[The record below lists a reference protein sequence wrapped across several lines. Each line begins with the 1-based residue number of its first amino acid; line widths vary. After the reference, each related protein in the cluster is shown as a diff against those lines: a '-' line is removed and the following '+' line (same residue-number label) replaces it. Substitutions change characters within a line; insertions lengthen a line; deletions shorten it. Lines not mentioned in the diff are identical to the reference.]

1 MTNRTQPE
9 TLHEVGEFSLIDR
22 IASLVGSG
30 EAVVGIGD
38 DAAVLDQP
46 GDEYLLATVD
56 MLVEDVHFRFGGAEE
71 AIGRR
76 AMGVNI
82 SDIAAMG
89 GTPRYAL
96 VSLALPPSMDVNRAE
111 AIIRGLSAEG
121 RQFGV
126 QVVGGNVTG
135 TSGPAI
141 VDIALL
147 GSVPKGAVLLR
158 STARPGDVLAVT
170 GSLGERAAARLAY
183 EAGLPPFQA
192 VDNWPD
198 LAMPSPRVSQG
209 KLIAGSGLANAM
221 MDLSDGLG
229 SDLQRLAKASS
240 VGAVLYSESLPI
252 SDLTRSVAAALH
264 RSAVDLALY
273 GGEDYELLVALP
285 MAAVAHLQQHLG
297 GYQLHVIGTVL
308 PEAEGIAVERD
319 DGVRHV
325 IGDGSWR
332 HF

>member
-1 MTNRTQPE
+1 MTDRPRLK
-9 TLHEVGEFSLIDR
+9 TLHDLGEFSLIDR

-38 DAAVLDQP
+38 DTAVLDQL

-56 MLVEDVHFRFGGAEE
+56 MLVEDVHFRFGGSEE

-76 AMGVNI
+76 AMAVNI

-96 VSLALPPSMDVNRAE
+96 VSLALPASMDVNRAE
-111 AIIRGLSAEG
+111 AIMRGLSAEG

-126 QVVGGNVTG
+126 QIVGGNLTR

-141 VDIALL
+141 VDVALL
-147 GSVPKGAVLLR
+147 GTVLKGAVLLR
-158 STARPGDVLAVT
+158 STARPGDALAVT
-170 GSLGERAAARLAY
+170 GPLGERAAARLAQ
-183 EAGLPPFQA
+183 EAGLPPFQGM
-192 VDNWPD
+192 DNWLD
-198 LAMPSPRVSQG
+198 LAMPRPRVSQG
-209 KLIAGSGLANAM
+209 TLIAGSGLAHAM

-229 SDLQRLAKASS
+229 SDLQRLTKASS
-240 VGAVLYSESLPI
+240 VGAVLYSASLPI
-252 SDLTRSVAAALH
+252 SDLTSRVAAALH

-285 MAAVAHLQQHLG
+285 AAAVAHLQQHLG
-297 GYQLHVIGTVL
+297 GHQLHVVGTVL
-308 PEAEGIAVERD
+308 PEVEGIAVEGA
-319 DGVRHV
+319 DGVRRAL
-325 IGDGSWR
+325 GDGSWR

>member
-1 MTNRTQPE
+1 MTDRTRPE
-9 TLHEVGEFSLIDR
+9 TLHEVGEFSFIDR
-22 IASLVGSG
+22 IASLVGAG
-30 EAVVGIGD
+30 DAVVGIGD

-46 GDEYLLATVD
+46 GEDYLLATID
-56 MLVEDVHFRFGGAEE
+56 MLVEGVHFRFVGSEE

-76 AMGVNI
+76 AMAVNM

-96 VSLALPPSMDVNRAE
+96 VSLAMPASMDVNRAE
-111 AIIRGLSAEG
+111 AIMRGLSAEG

-126 QVVGGNVTG
+126 QVVGGNVTR

-141 VDIALL
+141 VDVALL

-158 STARPGDVLAVT
+158 STARPGDALAVT
-170 GSLGERAAARLAY
+170 GPLGERAAARLAY
-183 EAGLPPFQA
+183 EAGLPRFQG
-192 VDNWPD
+192 VDTWLD

-209 KLIAGSGLANAM
+209 KLIAGSGLAHAM

-229 SDLQRLAKASS
+229 SDLLRLTKASS

-252 SDLTRSVAAALH
+252 SDLTRSVAAALQ
-264 RSAVDLALY
+264 RSAVDLALF

-285 MAAVAHLQQHLG
+285 AAAVAQLQQCLDGH
-297 GYQLHVIGTVL
+297 QLHVVGTVL
-308 PEAEGIAVERD
+308 PEVEGIVVERA
-319 DGVRHV
+319 DGVQHV
-325 IGDGSWR
+325 IGNGSWQ

>member
-1 MTNRTQPE
+1 MTDRPRLG
-9 TLHEVGEFSLIDR
+9 TLHDLGEFSLIDR

-38 DAAVLDQP
+38 DTAVLDQP

-56 MLVEDVHFRFGGAEE
+56 MLVEDVHFRFGGIEE
-71 AIGRR
+71 AIGQR
-76 AMGVNI
+76 AMAVNI

-96 VSLALPPSMDVNRAE
+96 VSLALPASMDMNRAE
-111 AIIRGLSAEG
+111 AIMRGLSAEG

-126 QVVGGNVTG
+126 QVVGGNLTR

-141 VDIALL
+141 VDVALL

-158 STARPGDVLAVT
+158 STARPGDALAVT
-170 GSLGERAAARLAY
+170 GLLGERAAARLAH
-183 EAGLPPFQA
+183 EAGLPLFQD
-192 VDNWPD
+192 VDNWLD

-209 KLIAGSGLANAM
+209 KLIAGSGLAHAM

-229 SDLQRLAKASS
+229 SDLQRLTKASS
-240 VGAVLYSESLPI
+240 AGAVLHSASLPI
-252 SDLTRSVAAALH
+252 SDLTRRVALALH

-285 MAAVAHLQQHLG
+285 TAAVAQLQQHLG
-297 GYQLHVIGTVL
+297 GYQLHVVGTVL
-308 PEAEGIAVERD
+308 PEVEGIVVERD

-325 IGDGSWR
+325 IGDGSWQ

>member
-1 MTNRTQPE
+1 MTDRTRPE

-46 GDEYLLATVD
+46 GEDYLLATID
-56 MLVEDVHFRFGGAEE
+56 MLVEGVHFRFGGSEE

-76 AMGVNI
+76 AMSVNI

-111 AIIRGLSAEG
+111 AIMRGLSTEG
-121 RQFGV
+121 RQFGI
-126 QVVGGNVTG
+126 QVVGGNVTR

-147 GSVPKGAVLLR
+147 GSVPKGAILLR
-158 STARPGDVLAVT
+158 STALPGDALAVT
-170 GSLGERAAARLAY
+170 GPLGERAAARLAH
-183 EAGLPPFQA
+183 EAGLPPFQG
-192 VDNWPD
+192 VDYWLG
-198 LAMPSPRVSQG
+198 LALPHPRVVHG
-209 KLIAGSGLANAM
+209 KLIAGSGLAHAM

-229 SDLQRLAKASS
+229 SDLLRLTKASG
-240 VGAVLYSESLPI
+240 VGAVLYSDLLPI
-252 SDLTRSVAAALH
+252 SDLTRRVAAALQ
-264 RSAVDLALY
+264 RSTVDLALY

-285 MAAVAHLQQHLG
+285 TAAAAHLQQHLG
-297 GYQLHVIGTVL
+297 GHQLHVVGSVL
-308 PEAEGIAVERD
+308 PETKGIAVEGA
-319 DGVRHV
+319 DGVRRAL
-325 IGDGSWR
+325 GEGSWQ

>member
-1 MTNRTQPE
+1 MTDRPRPRA
-9 TLHEVGEFSLIDR
+9 LHDVGEFSLINR
-22 IASLVGSG
+22 IVSIVGSG

-38 DAAVLDQP
+38 DTAVLDQP
-46 GDEYLLATVD
+46 GDEYVLATID
-56 MLVEDVHFRFGGAEE
+56 MLVEDVHFRFGGPEE

-76 AMGVNI
+76 AMSVNI

-96 VSLALPPSMDVNRAE
+96 VSLALPPSMDLNRAE

-126 QVVGGNVTG
+126 QVVGGNVTR

-147 GSVPKGAVLLR
+147 GSVPKGAILLR
-158 STARPGDVLAVT
+158 STALPGDTLAVT
-170 GSLGERAAARLAY
+170 GPLGERAAARLAH
-183 EAGLPPFQA
+183 EAGLPWFQGA
-192 VDNWPD
+192 GNWLD
-198 LAMPSPRVSQG
+198 LALPRPRVAQG
-209 KLIAGSGLANAM
+209 KLIAGSGLAHAM

-229 SDLQRLAKASS
+229 SDLRRLTDASA
-240 VGAVLYSESLPI
+240 VGAVLYSASLPI
-252 SDLTRSVAAALH
+252 SGLTRSVGAALH
-264 RSAVDLALY
+264 QSAVDLALY

-285 MAAVAHLQQHLG
+285 AAAVAHLQQCLGDHHL
-297 GYQLHVIGTVL
+297 YVVGTVL
-308 PEAEGIAVERD
+308 PAVEGIALEGE
-319 DGVRHV
+319 DGVRCALSDE
-325 IGDGSWR
+325 GWR

>member
-1 MTNRTQPE
+1 M
-9 TLHEVGEFSLIDR
+9 GEFSLIDR

-30 EAVVGIGD
+30 EAAVGIGD

-46 GDEYLLATVD
+46 GDENLLATVD
-56 MLVEDVHFRFGGAEE
+56 MLVEDVHFRFGGTEE

-76 AMGVNI
+76 AMAVNI

-126 QVVGGNVTG
+126 QIIGGNVTG

-147 GSVPKGAVLLR
+147 GSVPKGAILLR
-158 STARPGDVLAVT
+158 STALLGDVLAVT
-170 GSLGERAAARLAY
+170 GPLGERAAARLAH
-183 EAGLPPFQA
+183 EAGLAPLPG
-192 VDNWPD
+192 VDNWLD
-198 LAMPSPRVSQG
+198 VAMPCPRVSQG
-209 KLIAGSGLANAM
+209 KLIAGSGLAHAM

-240 VGAVLYSESLPI
+240 VGAVLYSESLLI
-252 SDLTRSVAAALH
+252 SDLTRSIAAALH

-285 MAAVAHLQQHLG
+285 TAAVALLQQHLG
-297 GYQLHVIGTVL
+297 SHQLHVVGSVL
-308 PEAEGIAVERD
+308 PEVEGIAVQGE
-319 DGVRHV
+319 DGVRRAL
-325 IGDGSWR
+325 GDGGWR